1 MKISHCCLQWEDE
14 NGKCIWERKKK
25 MYIIAGLGNPTKEYE
40 GTRHNVGFDV
50 IDRLSERYNIDVT
63 MEKHRALIGK
73 GMIAGQKVILV
84 KPQTYMN
91 LSGESIRSVID
102 YYKVDPEKEL
112 IVIYDDIS
120 LGVGQLRIR
129 AKGSAGGHNGI
140 KNIIANLGTDVFPRI
155 KIGVGE
161 KPKKY
166 DLADYVLGHFSK
178 EDRELMEEGYDR
190 ADHAVGMILNGEIEA
205 AMNQYN
211 RKVKPKEA

>member
-1 MKISHCCLQWEDE
+1 
-14 NGKCIWERKKK
+14 

-102 YYKVDPEKEL
+102 YYKVDPETEL

-120 LGVGQLRIR
+120 LGIGQLRIR

>member
-1 MKISHCCLQWEDE
+1 
-14 NGKCIWERKKK
+14 

-102 YYKVDPEKEL
+102 YYKVDPETEL

-140 KNIIANLGTDVFPRI
+140 KNIIAQLGSDKFKRI
-155 KIGVGE
+155 KFGVGD
-161 KPKKY
+161 KPKEW
-166 DLADYVLGHFSK
+166 DLADWVLGKFPA
-178 EDRELMEEGYDR
+178 ELYPALREGNKRACEAVECIISEGIES
-190 ADHAVGMILNGEIEA
+190 GMNKFNG
-205 AMNQYN
+205 
-211 RKVKPKEA
+211 